1 MAPNSLLCL
10 LLSSSSA
17 FFSPAAS
24 LIKAALVNAGFLIDP
39 LPDWLL
45 ERVVALASSSGSHS
59 LEKGGGERAAS
70 PCLRKAVALALPR
83 LFEPAVA
90 SLAELLEAL
99 WLPSALA
106 NMFESALA
114 NMFESALDNML
125 EETGDVHG
133 ENGEPIVQGGREACM
148 QGQGCSYLM

>member
-70 PCLRKAVALALPR
+70 PCLRKAVALARPR

-99 WLPSALA
+99 WLPSALV
-106 NMFESALA
+106 NMLESALV
-114 NMFESALDNML
+114 SML

-133 ENGEPIVQGGREACM
+133 ENGELMVQGGREACKE
-148 QGQGCSYLM
+148 GQGCSYLM

>member
-17 FFSPAAS
+17 FLSPAAS

-114 NMFESALDNML
+114 NML

-133 ENGEPIVQGGREACM
+133 ENGEPMVQGGREACM
-148 QGQGCSYLM
+148 EGQGCSYLM

>member
-1 MAPNSLLCL
+1 MAPNSFLCL

-59 LEKGGGERAAS
+59 LEKGGGDKAAS

-106 NMFESALA
+106 NMFESALV
-114 NMFESALDNML
+114 SML

-133 ENGEPIVQGGREACM
+133 ENGEPMVQGGREACM
-148 QGQGCSYLM
+148 EGQGCSFLM

>member
-59 LEKGGGERAAS
+59 LEKGGGDKAAS

-106 NMFESALA
+106 NMFESTLV
-114 NMFESALDNML
+114 SML

>member
-59 LEKGGGERAAS
+59 LEKGGGDRAAS

-106 NMFESALA
+106 NMFESALV
-114 NMFESALDNML
+114 SML

-133 ENGEPIVQGGREACM
+133 ENGEPMVQGGREACM

>member
-106 NMFESALA
+106 NMFESALV
-114 NMFESALDNML
+114 SML
-125 EETGDVHG
+125 EETGDMHG
-133 ENGEPIVQGGREACM
+133 ENGEPMVQGGREACM
-148 QGQGCSYLM
+148 EGQGCSYLM

>member
-59 LEKGGGERAAS
+59 LEKGGGDKAAS

-106 NMFESALA
+106 NMFESALV
-114 NMFESALDNML
+114 SML

-133 ENGEPIVQGGREACM
+133 ENGEPMVQGGREACM